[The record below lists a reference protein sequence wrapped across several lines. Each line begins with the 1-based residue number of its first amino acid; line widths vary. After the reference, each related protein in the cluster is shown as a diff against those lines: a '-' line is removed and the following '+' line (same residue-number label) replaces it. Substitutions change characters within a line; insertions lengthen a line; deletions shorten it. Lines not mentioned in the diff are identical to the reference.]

1 MKYNG
6 LTSEEVNLRIKEG
19 KINNEKIRY
28 SRKVKNIIA
37 SNIFTFFNLIN
48 VILAILVFMTGSYKN
63 LLFMVVVI
71 CNTFIAIAQE
81 IHSKHIVDKLKVAT
95 QKKIK
100 VIRDNEEIEI
110 EPSKIVMDD
119 LLVLTSGDQV
129 VVDTTIISSNMC
141 EVDESI
147 ITGESNA
154 IIKKSGDTLLS
165 GAIIVSGSCKAK
177 VTSLGSANYIH
188 SLIKKANSIKNGT
201 TYLKES
207 INKILK
213 IATTILIPVGII
225 LFISQYFFSNLSWKE
240 AILSTVAGVI
250 GMIPEGLVLLTS
262 VALTAGVIKMAKKKT
277 IIQEINGIET
287 LACVDVLCF
296 DKTGTIT
303 DGTMSVIEVVEEESK
318 KIDSSN
324 IIKNMLDDELVNA
337 TDVAMNEY
345 FKMNKKLIKIKKIP
359 FSSHRK
365 FTSVTFKEEG
375 SFALGALEYIVKK
388 DLDKYQ
394 KIIMPY
400 LKKGYRVVT
409 LAHSKKSVID
419 KELPSD
425 MKVVAFV
432 ILKDGIRENAID
444 TIKYFKEQGVNLKII
459 SGDNPITV
467 SKIASQIDFLGYEN
481 YVDATTLPDDFNE
494 LKKVVNNYNIFGR
507 TTPEKKREIIRA
519 LKETKSVGMVGD
531 GVNDILALKEADC
544 SIALASGISAARSVS
559 QIVLID
565 SDFSLLPEIVYE
577 GRRVVNNIERVASLF
592 LVKTT
597 YSLLLSLMSIILTQQ
612 YPFYPIQLSLIST
625 VCVGLPSFF
634 LALEP
639 NHTKVKRGFVRKVLR
654 NAFPAGICVFL
665 NILILSFYSMIL
677 GVEIIE
683 YNLVIVTLTGM
694 INLLIL
700 YKISL
705 PLSLH
710 RKVLLITCSIFFF
723 GLLIAIPQV
732 FQLGRYTWVY
742 VAMIIALFII
752 DIYIIK
758 GLEWLYDKISKKF
771 IEI

>member
-1 MKYNG
+1 
-6 LTSEEVNLRIKEG
+6 
-19 KINNEKIRY
+19 
-28 SRKVKNIIA
+28 
-37 SNIFTFFNLIN
+37 
-48 VILAILVFMTGSYKN
+48 
-63 LLFMVVVI
+63 
-71 CNTFIAIAQE
+71 
-81 IHSKHIVDKLKVAT
+81 
-95 QKKIK
+95 
-100 VIRDNEEIEI
+100 
-110 EPSKIVMDD
+110 
-119 LLVLTSGDQV
+119 
-129 VVDTTIISSNMC
+129 
-141 EVDESI
+141 
-147 ITGESNA
+147 
-154 IIKKSGDTLLS
+154 
-165 GAIIVSGSCKAK
+165 
-177 VTSLGSANYIH
+177 
-188 SLIKKANSIKNGT
+188 
-201 TYLKES
+201 
-207 INKILK
+207 
-213 IATTILIPVGII
+213 
-225 LFISQYFFSNLSWKE
+225 
-240 AILSTVAGVI
+240 
-250 GMIPEGLVLLTS
+250 MIPEGLVLLTS